1 MTFISIIIPF
11 KKSKRYLRDCL
22 ESIYEQNLNDYEI
35 ILIVNGSDENI
46 DDLIKSDNNL
56 KKPMLFYTYD
66 LDKYEQELRGFYIDI
81 YSEVP
86 GPLLKT
92 TEEVIDAINNIEEI
106 SSQYSEKYDAFYD
119 KFCSLEDGGAS
130 KRIFEKVWSES
141 K

>member
-1 MTFISIIIPF
+1 
-11 KKSKRYLRDCL
+11 
-22 ESIYEQNLNDYEI
+22 
-35 ILIVNGSDENI
+35 
-46 DDLIKSDNNL
+46 
-56 KKPMLFYTYD
+56 MLFYTYD

-106 SSQYSEKYDAFYD
+106 SSQYSEKYDAYYD